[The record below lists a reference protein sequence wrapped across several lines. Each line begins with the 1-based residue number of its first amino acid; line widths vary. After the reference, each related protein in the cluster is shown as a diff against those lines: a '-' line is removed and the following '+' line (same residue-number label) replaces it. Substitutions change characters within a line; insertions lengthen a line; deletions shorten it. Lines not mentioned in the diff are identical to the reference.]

1 MHHNCQRQSSCVVS
15 VDVLTCLRRNISTA
29 PLHCIACYR
38 ADLSKSL
45 KYSLDGTMHGALN
58 DEDKVKDCQEDDDV
72 SNDGDDRLTRM
83 LNMEVTRISCAQF
96 IQGDDQSSL
105 LQTTIHCSGQMS
117 PR

>member
-1 MHHNCQRQSSCVVS
+1 MSDGTERQSSCVVS

-29 PLHCIACYR
+29 PLHCNVIR
-38 ADLSKSL
+38 ADLSIGL

>member
-1 MHHNCQRQSSCVVS
+1 MSDGTERQSSCVVS

-58 DEDKVKDCQEDDDV
+58 DEDKVKDGQEDDDEDDNDDV
-72 SNDGDDRLTRM
+72 SNDGDD
-83 LNMEVTRISCAQF
+83 
-96 IQGDDQSSL
+96 
-105 LQTTIHCSGQMS
+105 
-117 PR
+117 

>member
-1 MHHNCQRQSSCVVS
+1 
-15 VDVLTCLRRNISTA
+15 
-29 PLHCIACYR
+29 
-38 ADLSKSL
+38 
-45 KYSLDGTMHGALN
+45 MHGALN
-58 DEDKVKDCQEDDDV
+58 DEDKVKDGQEDDNDDV

-105 LQTTIHCSGQMS
+105 IQTTIHWSGQMS